1 MSATPA
7 HALPVPASPPP
18 ALSAAAP
25 FPPDRHPMTVYLVR
39 LGPSSQRTMR
49 AALDAAARLLTSGRL
64 GAEQVPWHQLERQH
78 LMALRTR
85 LAETYAPA
93 TGNRILTAVRGVL
106 DECWELGYLA
116 SEPQR
121 RARTIPPIRGYRLPK
136 GRMLSADELARL
148 FAGCAQDQ
156 RPTGRRDAALLALLC
171 GAGLRRSELVHLDVG
186 DYEPVIGA
194 LTVRRGKGNK
204 DRRLFA
210 GNGAAEALCEW
221 LTIRGQAP
229 GPMFVAISKC
239 GRLLPRRLSDKAVT
253 WILQERATAAG
264 ISNAFSPHDLRRTW
278 ISTLLDAGADLATV
292 ADLAG
297 HANIATTAKYDRRGE
312 AAKRQAAQLLT
323 VPFVPG
329 PRRDLTAAE
338 DRETY

>member
-1 MSATPA
+1 
-7 HALPVPASPPP
+7 
-18 ALSAAAP
+18 
-25 FPPDRHPMTVYLVR
+25 
-39 LGPSSQRTMR
+39 MR
-49 AALDAAARLLTSGRL
+49 AALEDAARLLTSGL
-64 GAEQVPWHQLERQH
+64 LAAAHVPWQQLERQH
-78 LMALRTR
+78 LVALRTR

-156 RPTGRRDAALLALLC
+156 RPTGRRDAALLARLC

-186 DYEPVIGA
+186 DYDPVSGA
-194 LTVRRGKGNK
+194 LTVRHGKGNK
-204 DRRLFA
+204 DRRVFA
-210 GNGAAEALCEW
+210 GHGTAEALREW
-221 LTIRGQAP
+221 LTIRDHAP
-229 GPMFVAISKC
+229 GPMFVAISKR
-239 GRLLPRRLSDKAVT
+239 GRPLPRRLSDKAVT

-264 ISNAFSPHDLRRTW
+264 IATPFSPHDLRRTW

-297 HANIATTAKYDRRGE
+297 HATITTTAKYHRRGE
-312 AAKRQAAQLLT
+312 AVKRQAAALLT
-323 VPFVPG
+323 VPFVPAHQPTG
-329 PRRDLTAAE
+329 AT
-338 DRETY
+338 